1 MKHYFG
7 ELDEQLRDY
16 FRTITIEEADR
27 ICREAMVPGGPCNTV
42 RELIDD
48 EQVAAR
54 SMIIE
59 VDDPVWGRVKQL
71 GKPAKFLRDN
81 EDDDAAA
88 PAPA

>member
-1 MKHYFG
+1 M
-7 ELDEQLRDY
+7 
-16 FRTITIEEADR
+16 
-27 ICREAMVPGGPCNTV
+27 PGGPCNTV

-71 GKPAKFLRDN
+71 GKPAKFLRDDQ
-81 EDDDAAA
+81 DDDAAA
-88 PAPA
+88 PAPALGAHTDPVLAELGMEEPEIADLRRQGVV